1 MCKKE
6 LLSVRKLILLQKIF
20 SIMGIIVLILDI
32 IISILFNSTFILL
45 MFLIISILFLRISES
60 IYEYRIK
67 ILDKR

>member
-20 SIMGIIVLILDI
+20 SIMGIIVLISDI
-32 IISILFNSTFILL
+32 IISILFNSIFILL
-45 MFLIISILFLRISES
+45 IFLILSILFLRISES